1 MDCIHSLT
9 VFFYFSSN
17 IIKRSMYLWPLPGLG
32 VEKSLEKLP
41 HIEKLVFLLS
51 KKMKYWGKVLFYEY
65 FKTDFNKLF
74 VAFIK

>member
-1 MDCIHSLT
+1 
-9 VFFYFSSN
+9 
-17 IIKRSMYLWPLPGLG
+17 MYLWPSPGLG
-32 VEKSLEKLP
+32 VEKNLEKLP

-74 VAFIK
+74 IAFIK